1 MLIKFA
7 LHVQPALPPSIQV
20 NANLIWKGFV
30 DCSGGSAFYGFGH
43 IFQFHEASQILF
55 TKVKTPRNGGNIDV
69 VGIVLRL
76 LLRLNG
82 LGMLR

>member
-1 MLIKFA
+1 
-7 LHVQPALPPSIQV
+7 
-20 NANLIWKGFV
+20 
-30 DCSGGSAFYGFGH
+30 
-43 IFQFHEASQILF
+43 LF